1 MTTKPMKSADE
12 FQNFLDTF
20 VAELIAMPDDQ
31 LLDGKNPGEV
41 RARGQH
47 LLEAAKKE
55 AGRRRMAAA
64 KAQVQARRSQPGTE
78 LSEKLDI
85 AQARQFLMQ
94 AQNDSRF
101 TLAARKL
108 GELSDDEVLRLYRQV
123 KSLQEGSDGGAK

>member
-1 MTTKPMKSADE
+1 MTKPMKSADE
-12 FQNFLDTF
+12 FQTFLDSF

-31 LLDGKNPGEV
+31 ILDAKNPEEV
-41 RARGQH
+41 RARGLR

-64 KAQVQARRSQPGTE
+64 KAQLQARKGQPAAQD
-78 LSEKLDI
+78 SEKLDI

-94 AQNDSRF
+94 AQNDPRF

-108 GELSDDEVLRLYRQV
+108 GELSDEEIIRLYRQV
-123 KSLQEGSDGGAK
+123 KSLHENGVEPK